1 MSVFQ
6 SKNQDLAQ
14 IEMFFDSDS
23 STFSYVVADISTGR
37 AAIIDPVLNYDAAS
51 GTVSMQGADAILAY
65 VAAKQLTVDW
75 ILETH
80 AHADHLS
87 AAHYLKLKTAAPV
100 AIGEGIKKV
109 QQTFKLVFN
118 IADDELMAKGDYF
131 DKLFS
136 DNERFSIGNLQ
147 AQVINTPGHT
157 NDSVS
162 YLIEDKL
169 FVGDSLFMP
178 DSGTARCDFPGGDA
192 HILFKS
198 IQRIYQL
205 PEHTQIYM
213 CHDYQP
219 GGRELKY
226 LTSVAEQKAQNIHV
240 KADTPEQEFVQK
252 REARDKTLAVPRL
265 IYPSVQVNIRA
276 GELPKAQHNGVSYI
290 KIPLK
295 VTQ

>member
-1 MSVFQ
+1 MQ
-6 SKNQDLAQ
+6 QPLLKD
-14 IEMFFDSDS
+14 FFDENTN
-23 STFSYVVADISTGR
+23 TFSYVVADLVTR
-37 AAIIDPVLNYDAAS
+37 QCAIIDSVLDYDAAS
-51 GTVSMQGADAILAY
+51 ATTKTTNADLIVDYVLAQNFK
-65 VAAKQLTVDW
+65 VQW

-87 AAHYLKLKTAAPV
+87 AADYLKRKTGAPI

-118 IADDELMAKGDYF
+118 LDDDELTAKGDYF

-136 DNERFSIGNLQ
+136 DSETFTIGNVN
-147 AQVINTPGHT
+147 ARVINTPGHT

-162 YLIEDKL
+162 YLIAGNL

-178 DSGTARCDFPGGDA
+178 DAGTARCDFPGGDA
-192 HILFKS
+192 HILFRS

-205 PEHTQIYM
+205 PDDTRIFI

-219 GGRELKY
+219 NGRELRY
-226 LTSVAEQKAQNIHV
+226 LTSVAEQKAANIHV

-252 REARDKTLAVPRL
+252 RETRDKTLAVPRL
-265 IYPSVQVNIRA
+265 IYPSVQVNIR
-276 GELPKAQHNGVSYI
+276 GGQLPKAQANGVSYI
-290 KIPLK
+290 KIPLTLK
-295 VTQ
+295 

>member
-1 MSVFQ
+1 MSAD
-6 SKNQDLAQ
+6 KLH
-14 IEMFFDSDS
+14 IEMFFDPDS
-23 STFSYVVADISTGR
+23 STFSYVVVDSASAS
-37 AAIIDPVLNYDAAS
+37 AAIIDPVLNYDAAA
-51 GTVSMQGADAILAY
+51 GEVTTLDADKMLAY
-65 VAAKQLTVDW
+65 IAANKLSVQW

-87 AAHYLKLKTAAPV
+87 AADYLHRKTGAPV

-109 QQTFKLVFN
+109 QHTFKLVFN
-118 IADDELMAKGDYF
+118 LGDDELLAKGDYF
-131 DKLFS
+131 HKLFA
-136 DNERFSIGNLQ
+136 DNECFNIGSLT

-162 YLIEDKL
+162 YLIAGNL

-178 DSGTARCDFPGGDA
+178 DAGTARCDFPGGDA
-192 HILFKS
+192 HILYRS

-205 PEHTQIYM
+205 PDETKIYM

-226 LTSVAEQKAQNIHV
+226 QTSVAEQKAQNIHV
-240 KADTPEQEFVQK
+240 NAATAEQEFVQK

-265 IYPSVQVNIRA
+265 IYPAVQVNIR
-276 GELPKAQHNGVSYI
+276 GGQLPKVEHNGVSYI

-295 VTQ
+295 QR

>member
-1 MSVFQ
+1 MSTANVH
-6 SKNQDLAQ
+6 
-14 IEMFFDSDS
+14 IEMFFDKDS
-23 STFSYVVADISTGR
+23 STFSYVVADTHSR
-37 AAIIDPVLNYDAAS
+37 QAAVIDPVLDYDAAA
-51 GTVSMQGADAILAY
+51 GTVSTGGADKILSYLA
-65 VAAKQLTVDW
+65 QQQFTLQW

-87 AAHYLKLKTAAPV
+87 AADYLKRKTGAPI

-118 IADDELMAKGDYF
+118 LDDDELTAKGDYF

-136 DNERFSIGNLQ
+136 DNETFTIGNVN
-147 AQVINTPGHT
+147 ARVINTPGHT

-162 YLIEDKL
+162 YLIAGNL

-178 DSGTARCDFPGGDA
+178 DAGTARCDFPGGDA
-192 HILFKS
+192 HILFRS

-205 PEHTQIYM
+205 PDDTRIFI

-219 GGRELKY
+219 NGRDLRY
-226 LTSVAEQKAQNIHV
+226 LTSVAEQKAANIHV

-252 REARDKTLAVPRL
+252 RETRDKTLAVPRL
-265 IYPSVQVNIRA
+265 IYPSVQVNIR
-276 GELPKAQHNGVSYI
+276 GGQLPKAQANGVRYI
-290 KIPLK
+290 KIPLTLK
-295 VTQ
+295 

>member
-1 MSVFQ
+1 MSTANVH
-6 SKNQDLAQ
+6 
-14 IEMFFDSDS
+14 IEMFFDKDS
-23 STFSYVVADISTGR
+23 STFSYVVADTDSR
-37 AAIIDPVLNYDAAS
+37 QAAVIDPVLDYDAAA
-51 GTVSMQGADAILAY
+51 GTVSTGGADKILSYLA
-65 VAAKQLTVDW
+65 QQQFTLQW

-87 AAHYLKLKTAAPV
+87 AADYLKRKTGAPI

-118 IADDELMAKGDYF
+118 LDDDELTAKGDYF

-136 DNERFSIGNLQ
+136 DNETFTIGNVN
-147 AQVINTPGHT
+147 ARVINTPGHT

-162 YLIEDKL
+162 YLIAGNL

-178 DSGTARCDFPGGDA
+178 DAGTARCDFPGGDA
-192 HILFKS
+192 HILFRS

-205 PEHTQIYM
+205 PDDTRIFI

-219 GGRELKY
+219 NGRDLRY
-226 LTSVAEQKAQNIHV
+226 LTSVAEQKAANIHV

-252 REARDKTLAVPRL
+252 RETRDKTLAVPRL
-265 IYPSVQVNIRA
+265 IYPSVQVNIR
-276 GELPKAQHNGVSYI
+276 GGQLPKAQANGVSYI
-290 KIPLK
+290 KIPLTLK
-295 VTQ
+295 

>member
-1 MSVFQ
+1 MAANNVH
-6 SKNQDLAQ
+6 
-14 IEMFFDSDS
+14 IEMFFDKDS
-23 STFSYVVADISTGR
+23 STFSYVVTDNSTNA
-37 AAIIDPVLNYDAAS
+37 AAIIDPVLNYDAAAGLIS
-51 GTVSMQGADAILAY
+51 TTDADNILAY
-65 VAAKQLTVDW
+65 IAAKNLTVAW

-87 AAHYLKLKTAAPV
+87 AAHYLHVKTGAPV
-100 AIGEGIKKV
+100 AIGEGIRKV

-118 IADDELMAKGDYF
+118 LNDDELLAKGDYF
-131 DKLFS
+131 DKLFA
-136 DNERFSIGNLQ
+136 DNERFSIGSVT
-147 AQVINTPGHT
+147 AQVMNTPGHT

-162 YLIEDKL
+162 YLIANNL

-192 HILFKS
+192 HILYRS
-198 IQRIYQL
+198 VQRIYQL
-205 PEHTQIYM
+205 PDDTRIFI

-219 GGRELKY
+219 NGRELRY
-226 LTSVAEQKAQNIHV
+226 QTSVAEQKTQNIHV

-265 IYPSVQVNIRA
+265 IYPSVQVNIR
-276 GELPKAQHNGVSYI
+276 GGQLPKTDHNGVSYI

-295 VTQ
+295 QF

>member
-1 MSVFQ
+1 MSVLQ
-6 SKNQDLAQ
+6 SNNPPAQ
-14 IEMFFDSDS
+14 IEMFFDKDS
-23 STFSYVVADISTGR
+23 STFSYVVSDPTTRQAV
-37 AAIIDPVLNYDAAS
+37 IIDPVLNYDAAA
-51 GTVSMQGADAILAY
+51 GAVSTEGADAILAY
-65 VAAKQLTVDW
+65 VSANQLSIAWV
-75 ILETH
+75 LETH

-87 AAHYLKLKTAAPV
+87 AAHYLKLKTGAPV
-100 AIGEGIKKV
+100 AIGEGIVKV
-109 QQTFKLVFN
+109 QKTFKVVFN
-118 IADDELMAKGDYF
+118 IGDDELLATGDYF

-136 DNERFSIGNLQ
+136 DNEQFSIGSLN

-162 YLIEDKL
+162 YLIAGNL

-192 HILFKS
+192 HILFRS

-205 PEHTQIYM
+205 PEQTNIFM

-219 GGRELKY
+219 GGRELRY
-226 LTSVAEQKAQNIHV
+226 QTSVAEQKAQNIHV

-276 GELPKAQHNGVSYI
+276 GELPKAQENGVSYI

-295 VTQ
+295 GQL

>member
-1 MSVFQ
+1 MAAN
-6 SKNQDLAQ
+6 KLH
-14 IEMFFDSDS
+14 IEMFFDADS
-23 STFSYVVADISTGR
+23 STFSYVVVDNSSGS
-37 AAIIDPVLNYDAAS
+37 AAIIDPVLNYDAPS
-51 GTVSMQGADAILAY
+51 GCVSAADADKMLAY
-65 VAAKQLTVDW
+65 IAANNLNLVW

-87 AAHYLKLKTAAPV
+87 AAHYLHAKTAAPV

-118 IADDELMAKGDYF
+118 LADEELQANGDYF
-131 DKLFS
+131 NKLFA
-136 DNERFSIGNLQ
+136 DNESFRIGNLS

-162 YLIEDKL
+162 YLIEGHL

-192 HILFKS
+192 HILFRS

-205 PEHTQIYM
+205 PDTTQIYM

-226 LTSVAEQKAQNIHV
+226 QTSVAEQKAKNIHV

-265 IYPSVQVNIRA
+265 IYPSVQVNIR
-276 GELPKAQHNGVSYI
+276 GGQLPRAEQNGVSYI
-290 KIPLK
+290 KIPL
-295 VTQ
+295 TQK

>member
-1 MSVFQ
+1 MSASQ
-6 SKNQDLAQ
+6 HNQQGAAH
-14 IEMFFDSDS
+14 IEMFFDKDS
-23 STFSYVVADISTGR
+23 STFSYVVADLVSKH
-37 AAIIDPVLNYDAAS
+37 AVIIDPVLDYDAAA
-51 GTVSMQGADAILAY
+51 GLVSTQGADAMLAY
-65 VAAKQLTVDW
+65 IAKAQLQIDW

-87 AAHYLKLKTAAPV
+87 AAHYLKQKTGAPV

-136 DNERFSIGNLQ
+136 DNETFSIGSLN
-147 AQVINTPGHT
+147 AKVINTPGHT

-162 YLIEDKL
+162 YLIEDNL

-192 HILFKS
+192 HILFHS

-205 PEHTQIYM
+205 PEQTKIFM

-226 LTSVAEQKAQNIHV
+226 QTTVAEQKAQNIHV

-276 GELPKAQHNGVSYI
+276 GELPKAADNGVSYM

-295 VTQ
+295 VKQ

>member
-1 MSVFQ
+1 MGTANVH
-6 SKNQDLAQ
+6 
-14 IEMFFDSDS
+14 IEMFFDKDS
-23 STFSYVVADISTGR
+23 STFSYVVADTHSR
-37 AAIIDPVLNYDAAS
+37 QAAVIDPVLDYDAAA
-51 GTVSMQGADAILAY
+51 GTVSTDGADNILAY
-65 VAAKQLTVDW
+65 LAQQQFSLQW

-87 AAHYLKLKTAAPV
+87 AADYLKRKTGAPI

-118 IADDELMAKGDYF
+118 LGDDELTAKGDYF

-136 DNERFSIGNLQ
+136 DSETFSIGSLD

-162 YLIEDKL
+162 YLIAGNL

-178 DSGTARCDFPGGDA
+178 DAGTARCDFPGGDA
-192 HILFKS
+192 HILFRS

-205 PEHTQIYM
+205 PEDTRIFI

-219 GGRELKY
+219 NGRELRY
-226 LTSVAEQKAQNIHV
+226 QTSVAEQKAANIHV
-240 KADTPEQEFVQK
+240 KADTPEHEFVQK
-252 REARDKTLAVPRL
+252 RETRDKTLAVPRL
-265 IYPSVQVNIRA
+265 IYPSVQVNIR
-276 GELPKAQHNGVSYI
+276 GGQLPKAEANGVSYI
-290 KIPLK
+290 KIPLTLK
-295 VTQ
+295 

>member
-1 MSVFQ
+1 MGTANVH
-6 SKNQDLAQ
+6 
-14 IEMFFDSDS
+14 IEMFFDKDS
-23 STFSYVVADISTGR
+23 STFSYVVADTHSR
-37 AAIIDPVLNYDAAS
+37 QAAVIDPVLDYDAAAGS
-51 GTVSMQGADAILAY
+51 IKTDGADNILAY
-65 VAAKQLTVDW
+65 LAQQQFSLQW

-87 AAHYLKLKTAAPV
+87 AADYLKRKTGAPI

-118 IADDELMAKGDYF
+118 LGDDELTAKGDYF

-136 DNERFSIGNLQ
+136 DSETFAIGSLD

-162 YLIEDKL
+162 YLIAGNL

-178 DSGTARCDFPGGDA
+178 DAGTARCDFPGGDA
-192 HILFKS
+192 HILFHS

-205 PEHTQIYM
+205 PEDTRIFI

-219 GGRELKY
+219 NGRELRY
-226 LTSVAEQKAQNIHV
+226 LTSVAEQKAANIHV

-252 REARDKTLAVPRL
+252 RETRDKTLAVPRL
-265 IYPSVQVNIRA
+265 IYPSVQVNIR
-276 GELPKAQHNGVSYI
+276 GGQLPKAEANGVSYI
-290 KIPLK
+290 KIPLTLK
-295 VTQ
+295 

>member
-1 MSVFQ
+1 MSMANVH
-6 SKNQDLAQ
+6 
-14 IEMFFDSDS
+14 IEMFFDKDS
-23 STFSYVVADISTGR
+23 STFSYVVADKHSR
-37 AAIIDPVLNYDAAS
+37 LAAVIDPVLDYDAAS
-51 GTVSMQGADAILAY
+51 GTVSTTGADNILVYLAQQ
-65 VAAKQLTVDW
+65 QLTLQWV
-75 ILETH
+75 LETH

-87 AAHYLKLKTAAPV
+87 AADYLKRKTGAPV

-118 IADDELMAKGDYF
+118 LGDDELTAKGDYF
-131 DKLFS
+131 DKLFC
-136 DNERFSIGNLQ
+136 DNEQFSLGGLK

-162 YLIEDKL
+162 YLIGGNL

-192 HILFKS
+192 HILFRS

-205 PEHTQIYM
+205 PDDTQIFM

-219 GGRELKY
+219 NGRELRY
-226 LTSVAEQKAQNIHV
+226 QTSVAEQKAGNIHV

-252 REARDKTLAVPRL
+252 REARDKTLSVPRL
-265 IYPSVQVNIRA
+265 IYPSVQVNIR
-276 GELPKAQHNGVSYI
+276 GGQLPKAQANGVSYI
-290 KIPLK
+290 KIPLHLAK
-295 VTQ
+295 PQ

>member
-1 MSVFQ
+1 MSVLQ
-6 SKNQDLAQ
+6 SNNPPAQ
-14 IEMFFDSDS
+14 IEMFFDKDS
-23 STFSYVVADISTGR
+23 STFSYVVSDPQTRQAV
-37 AAIIDPVLNYDAAS
+37 IIDPVLNYDAAA
-51 GTVSMQGADAILAY
+51 GAVSTEGADAMLAY
-65 VAAKQLTVDW
+65 ISANQLSIAWV
-75 ILETH
+75 LETH

-87 AAHYLKLKTAAPV
+87 AAHYLKLKTGAPV
-100 AIGEGIKKV
+100 AIGEGIVKV
-109 QQTFKLVFN
+109 QKTFKVVFN
-118 IADDELMAKGDYF
+118 IGDDELLATGDYF

-136 DNERFSIGNLQ
+136 DNEQFSIGNLE

-162 YLIEDKL
+162 YLIAGNL

-192 HILFKS
+192 HILFRS

-205 PEHTQIYM
+205 PEQTNIFM

-219 GGRELKY
+219 GGRELRY
-226 LTSVAEQKAQNIHV
+226 QTSVAEQKAHNIHV

-276 GELPKAQHNGVSYI
+276 GELPKAQANGVSYI

-295 VTQ
+295 GQL

>member
-1 MSVFQ
+1 MSVD
-6 SKNQDLAQ
+6 KVT
-14 IEMFFDSDS
+14 IEMFFDKDS
-23 STFSYVVADISTGR
+23 STFSYVVAETAGGM
-37 AAIIDPVLNYDAAS
+37 AAVIDPVLDYDAAA
-51 GTVSMQGADAILAY
+51 GQVSTCGADKILAY
-65 VAAKQLTVDW
+65 LEANQLKLQW

-87 AAHYLKLKTAAPV
+87 AAHYLHNKTGAPV

-118 IADDELMAKGDYF
+118 IGDDELMAKGDYF
-131 DKLFS
+131 DKLFA
-136 DNERFSIGNLQ
+136 DNETFSIGTLE
-147 AQVINTPGHT
+147 AKVINTPGHT

-162 YLIEDKL
+162 YLIAGNL

-192 HILFKS
+192 HVLFHS

-205 PEHTQIYM
+205 PDDTKIFM

-226 LTSVAEQKAQNIHV
+226 QTSVLEQKTQNIHV

-265 IYPSVQVNIRA
+265 IYPSVQVNIR
-276 GELPKAQHNGVSYI
+276 GGQLPKAEQNGVSYI

-295 VTQ
+295 HG